1 MDDKTQAGPQ
11 SSWGGILLIYAIGVI
26 GAASISQA
34 VPIVGDL
41 AKLFHLS
48 RPQGGWVISM
58 PSAVVAVGALL
69 FGWFVDKFGDK
80 PMLLFGCAVLV
91 LGDFGVTL
99 AGSIETLYA
108 MRVVEGVGYVSI
120 AVAAVTML
128 TRTTS
133 GARRTSALTLWSS
146 FVPMSFA
153 LPLILAAQLA
163 GTEHWRWAFTGHGI
177 VLAILGFG
185 ALLWLPRPAPAR
197 TATRT
202 AGLTAVLRSPAP
214 YLLGFAFACG
224 AFMQTGVVSTLPHM
238 LAPRFGVS
246 FGVASSIGTL
256 GMIFNTIGALAVGP
270 LLNRGTGAFAVS
282 VLGVLLALI
291 GGIALYVP
299 GPAFAFAAGASCL
312 FFFGSGIIVGLWALL
327 PRVAPTPSC
336 IGATSGLVT
345 QLVLWGVLFGPP
357 AAFAAAAG
365 GDWTRPVANIVIAG
379 GACLLLLWLV
389 IRRIRSAEAAGGTVA
404 AVRSAQATH

>member
-1 MDDKTQAGPQ
+1 MNQNTQAGPQ
-11 SSWGGILLIYAIGVI
+11 SSWGAILLIYAIGVL
-26 GAASISQA
+26 GATCISQV

-41 AKLFHLS
+41 GKEFHLS
-48 RPQGGWVISM
+48 RPQGGWVIST

-99 AGSIETLYA
+99 AGSVEMLYA
-108 MRVVEGVGYVSI
+108 MRVLEGIGYVAI

-128 TRTTS
+128 TRTTR

-163 GTEHWRWAFTGHGI
+163 GTGQWRWAFIGHAMALAALGI
-177 VLAILGFG
+177 A
-185 ALLWLPRPAPAR
+185 AWASLPTPTPAR
-197 TATRT
+197 TAMRT
-202 AGLTAVLRSPAP
+202 AGLATVVRSPSP
-214 YLLGFAFACG
+214 YLLGLAFACG

-238 LAPRFGVS
+238 LSGRFGVS
-246 FGVASSIGTL
+246 IGLASSIGTL

-270 LLNRGTGAFAVS
+270 LLNRGTGALTVS
-282 VLGVLLALI
+282 ALGVLLALI
-291 GGIALYVP
+291 GGITLYVP
-299 GPAFAFAAGASCL
+299 GPAFALAATASSA
-312 FFFGSGIIVGLWALL
+312 FFLGTGVIVGLWALL

-336 IGATSGLVT
+336 VGATSGLVT
-345 QLVLWGVLFGPP
+345 QIVLWGVLFGPP
-357 AAFAAAAG
+357 AAFAAGAS
-365 GDWTRPVANIVIAG
+365 GDWTRPVANIVIG
-379 GACLLLLWLV
+379 GVACLLLLWLV
-389 IRRIRSAEAAGGTVA
+389 IRRIRGSDTADGTATLVQAA
-404 AVRSAQATH
+404 H